1 MVNTAGELIGINTA
15 ITSMS
20 GGYEGYSFAVPS
32 NIARKVF
39 EDLVEYGTTQK
50 GILGVR
56 GVAISPEYKEQNP
69 TLKLTENEGFYIAQI
84 IDGLGASKAGIQE
97 GDILLKVDQIKI
109 KKFSD
114 LTGYLESKRPGDAV
128 EVLLNRDGMEKR
140 LTVILE
146 KNQSV
151 SFLRMSLKNLS
162 PKNKK
167 AFGID
172 KGVLVEDSGPY
183 FNGQIEIGSLIIDI
197 NGERIYS
204 VDDLT
209 NISPDEIEWITYINP
224 SGEKIRLRL

>member
-1 MVNTAGELIGINTA
+1 M
-15 ITSMS
+15 
-20 GGYEGYSFAVPS
+20 
-32 NIARKVF
+32 
-39 EDLVEYGTTQK
+39 
-50 GILGVR
+50 
-56 GVAISPEYKEQNP
+56 
-69 TLKLTENEGFYIAQI
+69 
-84 IDGLGASKAGIQE
+84 
-97 GDILLKVDQIKI
+97 KVDQIKI

-209 NISPDEIEWITYINP
+209 NLSPDEIEWITYINP